1 MSTGREYTNVLEL
14 VQEIAPDGA
23 FPAEFEEHIQRRDL
37 IKHLL
42 ALRAAKGLAQRD
54 LAEKLGCTQSRI
66 SKLENGTDEE
76 LRLGD
81 LIKYVHAL
89 GLDFGIAMRPASQ
102 TVFDEIKH
110 HALCIR
116 DLLEHLVKLAGD
128 DETMQAGVGKAHIET
143 LVNLIK
149 IVVDSAQKLPSSPE
163 TRSPYVRIEICGPDV
178 TRQVS
183 PDDPASPRECTA
195 PS

>member
-1 MSTGREYTNVLEL
+1 MSTRRQYTSVLEL
-14 VQEIAPDGA
+14 VQGIAPDRA
-23 FPAEFEEHIQRRDL
+23 FPAEFEEHIQRRNL
-37 IKHLL
+37 IKHLF

-66 SKLENGTDEE
+66 SKLENGTDDE

-102 TVFDEIKH
+102 TVFDEIKY
-110 HALCIR
+110 HAFCIKDR
-116 DLLEHLVKLAGD
+116 LEHLVKLARD
-128 DETMQAGVGKAHIET
+128 DQAMQEGVGKAHVET
-143 LVNLIK
+143 LVNMIK
-149 IVVDSAQKLPSSPE
+149 IVVDSTQKLPSSPQ
-163 TRSPYVRIEICGPDV
+163 TRAPYIRIEICGSDIS
-178 TRQVS
+178 RQVS
-183 PDDPASPRECTA
+183 PDDPASLRDCTA